1 MLGTVQGK
9 PFGMLSVTPRDAA
22 GKAIDMDRI
31 EDYIIY
37 DAEGNE
43 VKEWYAI
50 ASYLQTMGGELD
62 ERYAATDGRK
72 VVYRSYAP
80 ADLLRNANQFTYIVL
95 AAGLLV
101 ILIVVLIVR
110 VVRASNR
117 RNLKLKR
124 KRGYK
129 GR

>member
-1 MLGTVQGK
+1 
-9 PFGMLSVTPRDAA
+9 
-22 GKAIDMDRI
+22 
-31 EDYIIY
+31 
-37 DAEGNE
+37 
-43 VKEWYAI
+43 
-50 ASYLQTMGGELD
+50 MGGELD
-62 ERYAATDGRK
+62 ERYAAPDGRK

-110 VVRASNR
+110 VVRANNR

-124 KRGYK
+124 KRTC
-129 GR
+129 